1 MPNRSSMLRV
11 VSLWYPEMAF
21 DWAVAHADAVNQ
33 LIEKSSQPEFI
44 VSLAGPSGDLALI
57 GRVQAYADRALAPD
71 ARQGAVKAITSIQ
84 NHAHLRKVEA
94 GPAAAWAHSLEH
106 RS

>member
-1 MPNRSSMLRV
+1 M

-57 GRVQAYADRALAPD
+57 DRVQAYADRALAAD